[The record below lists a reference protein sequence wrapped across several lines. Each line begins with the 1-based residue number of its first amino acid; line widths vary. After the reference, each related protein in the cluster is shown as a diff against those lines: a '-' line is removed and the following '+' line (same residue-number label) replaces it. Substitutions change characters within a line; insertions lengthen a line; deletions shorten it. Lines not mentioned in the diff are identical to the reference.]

1 MNTEP
6 YVEKL
11 KQLKKEKKLTYDDI
25 ANLTG
30 YSRSTITNIF
40 CGYVK
45 APRYETISEIER
57 ALGLYTERI
66 ANSVAEQKE
75 KAPQE
80 YPAGLTSDERILLDY
95 YRRLVPSNKLTVFN
109 LLKSV
114 FKEAKDLPVELV
126 SDYIN
131 AYYN

>member
-57 ALGLYTERI
+57 ALGLESPRWTEEER
-66 ANSVAEQKE
+66 EQ
-75 KAPQE
+75 
-80 YPAGLTSDERILLDY
+80 GITDTVSR
-95 YRRLVPSNKLTVFN
+95 KLTVEEDDILS
-109 LLKSV
+109 LLREIEQK
-114 FKEAKDLPVELV
+114 KGA
-126 SDYIN
+126 N
-131 AYYN
+131 AQALARKILEQILNS